1 MKREFSVM
9 KRLLKKVFAASCL
22 IAVATGL
29 LSCSVSGSREPVT
42 KSGTYFDTLISITV
56 YDRRYS
62 DEVDHCFSMADRF
75 DRLFSMDRKSSDIWK
90 INHAEGQ
97 PVKVSDDT
105 VKIIQEGLKYSAMSD
120 GTFDIT
126 VGRLTQVWEKARE
139 KKKIPSADRV
149 KEALSTVD
157 YRNVEIDGNKVT
169 LKNPNA
175 MIDLGAIAKGYI
187 ADSMKSYLVKHHVP
201 SALIN
206 LGGNVLVVKDKPD
219 GSPYR
224 IGIQEPFAS
233 EGTAVTEVA
242 VSDKSVVT
250 SGIYERYF
258 KKDGKIYHHILD
270 TASGYP
276 EDNGIKSVTV
286 ISKKSVD
293 GDALSTMLFVLGPV
307 KGIEKAE
314 KMDGIECAYIL
325 SDGSFK
331 MTSGMKKY
339 GFSGGK

>member
-1 MKREFSVM
+1 MITIV
-9 KRLLKKVFAASCL
+9 
-22 IAVATGL
+22 TGL
-29 LSCSVSGSREPVT
+29 VSCSVPGSTEPVT

-75 DRLFSMDRKSSDIWK
+75 DRLFSMNKKSSDIWR
-90 INHAEGQ
+90 INHAKGQ
-97 PVKVSDDT
+97 PVNVSDDT
-105 VKIIQEGLKYSAMSD
+105 AKIIRDGLKYSAISD
-120 GTFDIT
+120 GAFDIT
-126 VGRLTQVWEKARE
+126 IGRLTSVWEKARE
-139 KKKIPSADRV
+139 KKEIPSDELV

-157 YRNVEIDGNKVT
+157 YRNVLIDGNKVT
-169 LKNPNA
+169 LKNPDA
-175 MIDLGAIAKGYI
+175 MIDLGGIAKGYI
-187 ADSMKSYLVKHHVP
+187 ADRMKSYLKKHHVP

-206 LGGNVLVVKDKPD
+206 LGGNVLVIGDKPD
-219 GSPYR
+219 GSHYR

-233 EGTAVTEVA
+233 EGTTVTEVA

-258 KKDGKIYHHILD
+258 KKNGKIYHHIID
-270 TASGYP
+270 TGTGYP
-276 EDNGIKSVTV
+276 EENGIKSVTV

-293 GDALSTMLFVLGPV
+293 GDALSTVLFVLGSD